1 MIIALDAMGG
11 DSAPASVVQGALQ
24 ALSETPDDYSFI
36 LVGDENAI
44 RKEINGTLPKRI
56 SILHTSQVV
65 EMTDRGSKVLK
76 SKPDSSI
83 VRGISLVKEN
93 QADGFISAG
102 HTGAILTA
110 SFFLLGRIQGVK
122 RPALGAYIP
131 TPVGGKVLC
140 DVGANPDAK
149 PLHLLQFA
157 LMSIDYITRIEGVS
171 NPRVGL
177 INIGEEPTKG
187 SELYQETY
195 ELLSKELP
203 HFIGNIEGRHL
214 MDCEADILICDGF
227 VGNTLLKFAEAW
239 ITTLGN
245 EIKTRSMESFRT
257 KMGALLLK
265 PVFKDLQKQYD
276 YEEHGGTPLLG
287 VNGISIVAHGSSGPK
302 SIKNSIRVAKKCID
316 NQLIAQTR
324 HSLADYKGTSN

>member
-1 MIIALDAMGG
+1 MILALDAMGG

-24 ALSETPDDYSFI
+24 ALSDTPDSYSFV
-36 LVGDENAI
+36 LVGDETAI
-44 RKEINGTLPKRI
+44 QRELKGNLPDRI
-56 SILHTSQVV
+56 SILHTTQVV
-65 EMTDRGSKVLK
+65 EMTDRGSTVLK
-76 SKPDSSI
+76 TKPDSSI
-83 VRGISLVKEN
+83 VRGISLVKDG

-102 HTGAILTA
+102 HTGAVLTA

-122 RPALGAYIP
+122 RPALGVYIP

-140 DVGANPDAK
+140 DVGANPDPK
-149 PLHLLQFA
+149 PIHMLQFA
-157 LMSIDYITRIEGVS
+157 LMSIDYITRIEGVR
-171 NPRVGL
+171 NPKVGL

-187 SELYQETY
+187 SELYQETHQ
-195 ELLSKELP
+195 LLARELP
-203 HFIGNIEGRHL
+203 QFIGNVEGRHL
-214 MDCEADILICDGF
+214 MDCDTDILICDGF

-239 ITTLGN
+239 ITILGN
-245 EIKTRSMESFRT
+245 EIKNRSMERFRT
-257 KMGALLLK
+257 KMGAILLK

-316 NQLIAQTR
+316 NRLIAQTR
-324 HSLADYKGTSN
+324 DRLADYKGTSH